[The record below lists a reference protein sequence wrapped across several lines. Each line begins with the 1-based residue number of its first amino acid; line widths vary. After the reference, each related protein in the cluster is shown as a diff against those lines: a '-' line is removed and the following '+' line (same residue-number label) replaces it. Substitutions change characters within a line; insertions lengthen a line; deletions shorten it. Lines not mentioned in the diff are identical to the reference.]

1 MGHGKVAKLAY
12 IVFTEE
18 DVARFEITMDDWVG
32 LGVVE
37 EDESG
42 AYAGGSS
49 HSSFPCEPP
58 PLSTFSEVIFQGAI
72 RQELVDEYLSLWTC
86 SYEGD
91 KILMPDLFEDGNLLI
106 KLSHAW
112 QRLAAVSVIGNLYS
126 NSLLTNF
133 ALKNRP
139 ITTSSKKNCISVTDY
154 TMNQ

>member
-58 PLSTFSEVIFQGAI
+58 PLSTFSRAFSEVIFQGAI

-91 KILMPDLFEDGNLLI
+91 KILMPDLFEDGNLHFQSSSILE
-106 KLSHAW
+106 
-112 QRLAAVSVIGNLYS
+112 NE
-126 NSLLTNF
+126 
-133 ALKNRP
+133 KNIVR
-139 ITTSSKKNCISVTDY
+139 
-154 TMNQ
+154 